1 MTVVTSRGRIRLP
14 PKRPPAADPL
24 STYRAKRSLERTPE
38 PAGAVGRADGRLFVV
53 HEHAA
58 RRLHWDLRLEMD
70 GVLRSWAVPKGP
82 SYDTADKRLAVLVED
97 HPLEYGDFEGLIP
110 EGNYGAGAVIVWDRG
125 QWVPVG
131 DPAEGLAKGKLL
143 FELRGYKLHGL
154 WTLVKLKKGEKEWLF
169 IKERDE
175 WASTERVPP
184 AESVL
189 SGMTV
194 EDLKAGQ
201 DRGMAIRSEL
211 VRLGAPRR
219 TVDARTVGLMLA
231 ETAERAFSRAGW
243 LFEPKLDGY
252 RVLAARKGNEARLLT
267 RNTNDCSDAF
277 PEITRAVA
285 ALPYD
290 RIVLDGEVVALDD
303 RGVPSFQRL
312 QGRARLSRPIDIRHA
327 AVESPVT
334 YYAFDL
340 LGFEDFDLRPLPL
353 TARKSLLQQV
363 LPPVGALRYLE
374 HVEEE
379 GEALYH
385 EAERLGLEGVVGKKA
400 SAPYKA
406 GRSGVWLKVRSRH
419 TGDFVVVGFTA
430 PKGSRGGF
438 GALHLGEYV
447 DGALTY
453 TGRVGTGFSEK
464 QLAEVSRTLH
474 GQRRA
479 DPPCGGPVPK
489 EKGTTW
495 VDPVM
500 VVEVEYSERT
510 DEGLLRQP
518 VFLRFRD
525 DKRPEECVREVGGK
539 GEGDG
544 KGDGRGRGGR
554 VMSSESRDLARRPG
568 RSAPDPK
575 AGKPIA
581 RSAPDDQAS
590 RTDPTTRKDEAS
602 RKSGPPRDDAALPF
616 ELTNV
621 KKIFWPD
628 DGYTKGDMLAYY
640 RAISPWLLPYLRSR
654 PVVMTRF
661 PDGITGK
668 SFFQKDAPG
677 FAPDWIRTERIW
689 SEDTQR
695 EIDYFI
701 CDDVASLL
709 YVINLGSIPLHV
721 WSSRAPTLERPDW
734 CVLDLDPK
742 GAPFE
747 QVVEVALVARKL
759 CERIELPLFVKTSG
773 SSGLHLLVPLGK
785 QCTHE
790 QARSLGELLARYLV
804 ARLPEIATITRQV
817 SRRDGRVYVDYLQN
831 GSGKLLV
838 APFSVRPLPGAPVS
852 MPLAWREVNRRLDI
866 RKHTIKSAPER
877 MRKLKVDPVAE
888 VLEVVPDLGEAL
900 GRLREEME

>member
-1 MTVVTSRGRIRLP
+1 MTVGDEIRLP
-14 PKRPPAADPL
+14 PKRSANTDSL
-24 STYRAKRSLERTPE
+24 SAYRAKRSLERTPE
-38 PAGAVGRADGRLFVV
+38 PAGAIGRTDGRLFVV

-58 RRLHWDLRLEMD
+58 RRLHYDLRLEMD

-131 DPAEGLAKGKLL
+131 DPAEGLEKGKLL

-154 WTLVKLKKGEKEWLF
+154 WTLVKLKKGVKEWLL

-175 WASTERVPP
+175 WASTDRVPP

-189 SGMTV
+189 SGLTV
-194 EDLKAGQ
+194 EGLKAGENPAE
-201 DRGMAIRSEL
+201 AIRREL
-211 VRLGAPRR
+211 TRLGAPRR
-219 TVDARTVGLMLA
+219 PVDAKTTKLMLA
-231 ETAERAFSRAGW
+231 ESAERVFSRAGW

-252 RVLAARKGNEARLLT
+252 RVLAARQSGDARLLT
-267 RNTNDCSDAF
+267 RNSNDYTEAF

-285 ALPYD
+285 ALPFD
-290 RIVLDGEVVALDD
+290 RVLLDGEVVALDE
-303 RGVPSFQRL
+303 RGLPSFQRL
-312 QGRARLSRPIDIRHA
+312 QSRARLRRPIDIRHA
-327 AVESPVT
+327 AVEIPVT

-340 LGFEDFDLRPLPL
+340 LGFEDFDVRPLPL
-353 TARKSLLQQV
+353 AARKSVLQRV

-374 HVEEE
+374 HVEED
-379 GEALYH
+379 GEAMYH
-385 EAERLGLEGVVGKKA
+385 EAERLGLEGVVAKKA
-400 SAPYKA
+400 AAPYKP
-406 GRSGVWLKVRSRH
+406 GRSAVWLKVRSRK
-419 TGDFVVVGFTA
+419 TGDFVVVGFTS

-438 GALHLGEYV
+438 GALHLGDYV
-447 DGALTY
+447 KGALTY
-453 TGRVGTGFSEK
+453 TGRVGSGFSEK
-464 QLAEVSRTLH
+464 QLGEVSRGL
-474 GQRRA
+474 QSRRRP

-495 VDPVM
+495 VEPVM

-510 DEGLLRQP
+510 DDGLLRQP

-525 DKRPEECVREVGGK
+525 DKQPEECVREEG

-544 KGDGRGRGGR
+544 MGREDGEVAKNVIPSGA
-554 VMSSESRDLARRPG
+554 RDRRPG
-568 RSAPDPK
+568 SGPSAPSSDP
-575 AGKPIA
+575 GKKIPRPA
-581 RSAPDDQAS
+581 R
-590 RTDPTTRKDEAS
+590 E
-602 RKSGPPRDDAALPF
+602 LPF

-628 DGYTKGDMLAYY
+628 DGYSKGDLLAYY
-640 RAISPWLLPYLRSR
+640 RAISPWLLPYLRNR
-654 PVVMTRF
+654 PVVMTRY
-661 PDGITGK
+661 PDGIGGK

-677 FAPDWIRTERIW
+677 FAPDWIRTERMW

-695 EIDYFI
+695 EIDYFV

-709 YVINLGSIPLHV
+709 YVVNLGSIPLHI

-747 QVVEVALVARKL
+747 QVVEVALAARKL

-773 SSGLHLLVPLGK
+773 SSGLHLLVPLGR

-790 QARSLGELLARYLV
+790 QSRSLGELLARCLV
-804 ARLPEIATITRQV
+804 GLLPDIATITRQI

-852 MPLAWREVNRRLDI
+852 MPLAWREVNKRLDI
-866 RKHTIKSAPER
+866 RKHTIQTAPER
-877 MRKLKVDPVAE
+877 LKKLRGDPLVR
-888 VLEVVPDLGEAL
+888 VLEVVPDLAEAL
-900 GRLREEME
+900 GRLQQEMK